1 MSSLI
6 KRFFVF
12 FSSLF
17 LIAVFGTNSFGAEAI
32 AKKNLKRSVDPVIMD
47 GKLASEVIGSPLD
60 GLHLFS
66 FHDGKFEPIRFQ
78 VDEMTGENG
87 DWILNAGPIPNN
99 DLSNGKFDSWDKLL
113 FMAEDTGD
121 RVSKEAWLPGY
132 TRGSEIEVDDPLTG
146 EKGWCYLFYFSSNSP
161 PLSNLPDYVK
171 YDYKTESI
179 EGDSYY
185 YQYIIT
191 KNGLHSTYYKVMSL
205 KGKNG
210 IGKNFVDRLKVR
222 PTLKIIGALPIHFD
236 EENLKSNVIAYK
248 TGPVRAIR
256 RVEQYVQIAWMKSLR
271 AVVDVMYYA
280 DVVTVPMMVTIP
292 LRPSALGSSLVVR
305 FGTDY
310 NPNAFSDMY
319 AYNSSNPKG
328 FLINGKMDEAKKNF
342 NPEFDSWRLV
352 RGEQMGGAFM
362 TRTII
367 NPKLRNLLKLKMG
380 LIDDNTRKDPPEN
393 YPGLYGFMWQ
403 DWDISDV
410 PKGKYCFCFLEF
422 YGISPYR
429 QGDEIS
435 YCNYMD
441 HLLKIRSG
449 NQECINRATLLPELG
464 DRYKK

>member
-1 MSSLI
+1 MKLFNG
-6 KRFFVF
+6 RFFVF
-12 FSSLF
+12 ISSLV
-17 LIAVFGTNSFGAEAI
+17 LILAFSTNGFGEDAV
-32 AKKNLKRSVDPVIMD
+32 AKKTLKRKVDPVIMD
-47 GKLASEVIGSPLD
+47 GKLASEIIGSPLE
-60 GLHLFS
+60 GLRLYAFRN
-66 FHDGKFEPIRFQ
+66 GKFEPIRFQ
-78 VDEMTGENG
+78 IDEMTGENG
-87 DWILNAGPIPNN
+87 DWILYGGPVPNW
-99 DLSNGKFDSWDKLL
+99 DLSNGKFDTWDKLL

-121 RVSKEAWLPGY
+121 KAPKEAWIPGY
-132 TRGSEIEVDDPLTG
+132 SRGSEIEVIDPLTG
-146 EKGWCYLFYFSSNSP
+146 QKGWCYLFYFASNCP
-161 PLSNLPDYVK
+161 PRSNLPDYVK
-171 YDYKTESI
+171 YDYNTETTQGS
-179 EGDSYY
+179 SYY

-191 KNGLHSTYYKVMSL
+191 KDGLHSTYYKVMSL

-222 PTLKIIGALPIHFD
+222 PTLKIIGALPIRFN

-280 DVVTVPMMVTIP
+280 DVVTVPMIVTIP
-292 LRPSALGSSLVVR
+292 IRPSALGSSLVVR

-310 NPNAFSDMY
+310 APNAFSDMY

-362 TRTII
+362 TRTIV
-367 NPKLRNLLKLKMG
+367 NPKYRQYLKLKMG
-380 LIDDNTRKDPPEN
+380 FIDDNTMKDSPEN
-393 YPGLYGFMWQ
+393 NPGLYGYMWQ
-403 DWDISDV
+403 DWDISDI
-410 PKGKYCFCFLEF
+410 PSGKFCFCFLEF
-422 YGISPYR
+422 YGISPYKP
-429 QGDEIS
+429 GDEIS

-441 HLLKIRSG
+441 HLLKIKSG
-449 NQECINRATLLPELG
+449 NQESINRATLLPELG